1 MVVLYLVYKYKYYR
15 RLSPLLIFDP
25 LAVWDPTRTGEKVSD
40 GFVPQ
45 LEGTMGVHTGLPVL
59 TMTRGVPSLAQSCPV
74 VGNLLGSVLVEL
86 AQTVGE
92 GAGISSITVAGVT
105 IALTQ
110 DHLHWPGTQLRCGGQ

>member
-25 LAVWDPTRTGEKVSD
+25 LAVWDPTRTGEKVCD
-40 GFVPQ
+40 GFVSQ
-45 LEGTMGVHTGLPVL
+45 LERTMGVHTGLPVL

-74 VGNLLGSVLVEL
+74 VGNLLSSVLVKL

-110 DHLHWPGTQLRCGGQ
+110 DHLHWPGTRLRCGGQ